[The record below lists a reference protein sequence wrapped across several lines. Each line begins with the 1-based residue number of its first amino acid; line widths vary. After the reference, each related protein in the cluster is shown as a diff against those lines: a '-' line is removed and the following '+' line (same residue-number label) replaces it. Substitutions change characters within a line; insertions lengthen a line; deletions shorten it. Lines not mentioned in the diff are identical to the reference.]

1 MKDMTNPD
9 TWDVIVVGGGHAGYE
24 AALAARR
31 LGCRVLLMTLRR
43 RSIATMPC
51 NPAIGGLAKSHLVR
65 EIDAL
70 GGQMALAADEAGIQ
84 YRILNQRRGPAV
96 RATRVQQDPPTYR
109 RAIQRT
115 LDEASVS
122 VVEAEVVEIG
132 VEIGPVR
139 GPEGFDR
146 SSRHVVGVRDAQGRR
161 YQGSTVVVTAGTF
174 LRGLLHVGL
183 RHFPGGRIDE
193 PTANGLSDSLAGL
206 GLELGRLKTG
216 TPPRLV
222 RKTVDF
228 EAMVEQ
234 PGIVP
239 PPTLSFYG
247 PGSKLSQ
254 VSCHVTRTTISTLDV
269 IETNLDRSPLYTGR
283 IEGVGPRYCPSI
295 EDKVV
300 KFPEHKTHQIFV
312 EPEGLNDPFV
322 YPNGISTSLPEDVQR
337 KMLTT
342 IPGLERAVIA
352 RPGYAVEYDFVAP
365 THLDPTLEVRGI
377 GGLFLAGQI
386 IGTSGY
392 EEAAALGLAAGANA
406 ALRVQHR
413 APFVLRR
420 DQAYL
425 AVLIDDLVTKGVDEP
440 YRLFT
445 SRSEFRLLLREDN
458 ADERLAEI
466 AYDLGLLDGG
476 PYRLSR
482 DRTERV
488 HAELERLRAVQ
499 IRPGRQSDEKL
510 AAAGSPLLRKPMR
523 LTELLRRPELSFEDL
538 AAMGWADPDFASDLM
553 RRVETVVK
561 YQGYLERQQGDA
573 GRLRRY
579 EALEIPLDFDYH
591 DVAGLS
597 SELQQKLSERRPRT
611 LGQASRIPGMTPAAR
626 SILMIL
632 LRSNGAQP
640 FRSRT

>member
-1 MKDMTNPD
+1 MKYVTNPEI
-9 TWDVIVVGGGHAGYE
+9 WDVIIVGGGHAGYE

-31 LGCRVLLMTLRR
+31 LGCTALLVTLRR

-51 NPAIGGLAKSHLVR
+51 NPAVGGLAKSHLVR

-109 RAIQRT
+109 RAIQRA
-115 LDEASVS
+115 LDEAGV
-122 VVEAEVVEIG
+122 VIVEAEVVDIG
-132 VEIGPVR
+132 TETSPVQGPK
-139 GPEGFDR
+139 GFDR
-146 SSRHVVGVRDAQGRR
+146 SSRHVAGVRDAEGRR
-161 YQGSTVVVTAGTF
+161 YQGRTVVVTAGTF
-174 LRGLLHVGL
+174 LKGLLHVGL
-183 RHFPGGRIDE
+183 RHFRGGRIDE
-193 PTANGLSDSLAGL
+193 PTADGLSGSLARL

-216 TPPRLV
+216 TPPRLL
-222 RKTVDF
+222 RRTVDF
-228 EAMVEQ
+228 EAMTEQ
-234 PGIVP
+234 PGLVP

-247 PGSKLSQ
+247 PRPKLPQ
-254 VSCHVTRTTISTLDV
+254 VSCSLTRTTLPTLDV
-269 IETNLDRSPLYTGR
+269 ITRNLDRSPLYTGK
-283 IEGVGPRYCPSI
+283 IDGVGPRYCPSI

-300 KFPEHKTHQIFV
+300 KFPEHKTHQVFV
-312 EPEGLNDPFV
+312 EPEGLDDPFV

-337 KMLTT
+337 RMLTT
-342 IPGLERAVIA
+342 IPGLEHAVIA
-352 RPGYAVEYDFVAP
+352 RPGYAVEYDFVSP
-365 THLDPTLEVRGI
+365 THLDPTLEVRGVA
-377 GGLFLAGQI
+377 GLFLAGQI

-392 EEAAALGLAAGANA
+392 EEAAALGLAAGTNA

-413 APFVLRR
+413 VPFVLGR

-425 AVLIDDLVTKGVDEP
+425 GVLVDDLVTKGVDEP

-458 ADERLAEI
+458 ADERLAGI
-466 AYDLGLLDGG
+466 ARDLGLLGDG

-488 HAELERLRAVQ
+488 QVELERLRSVQ
-499 IRPGRQSDEKL
+499 IRPGRQSDDKL
-510 AAAGSPLLRKPMR
+510 AAADSPLLKKPMR
-523 LTELLRRPELSFEDL
+523 LIELLRRPELSYEDL
-538 AAMGWADPDFASDLM
+538 AAMGWADEAFEPDLM
-553 RRVETVVK
+553 RRVETAVK
-561 YQGYLERQQGDA
+561 YQGYLDRQVGNA
-573 GRLRRY
+573 ARLRRY
-579 EALEIPLDFDYH
+579 DALEIPLDFDYH
-591 DVAGLS
+591 AVAGLS
-597 SELQQKLSERRPRT
+597 SELRQKLSERRPRT